1 MLRTMISFFMCTF
14 SHVVSDPLPGLRN
27 LRLLGMGAV
36 HARERAQ
43 ANATDLGHSM
53 HATSTKPAG
62 SARPKSSTTRQLCH
76 QRRAVLEQEAQHGQ
90 FIIPVALKVAVG
102 ARVFVGPRNM
112 RYGMDEK
119 ALDGLDVWPNSD
131 NLYVSVGPRTKEA
144 FETLQC
150 PIIVDAR

>member
-1 MLRTMISFFMCTF
+1 
-14 SHVVSDPLPGLRN
+14 
-27 LRLLGMGAV
+27 
-36 HARERAQ
+36 
-43 ANATDLGHSM
+43 M

-150 PIIVDAR
+150 FIIVDAR